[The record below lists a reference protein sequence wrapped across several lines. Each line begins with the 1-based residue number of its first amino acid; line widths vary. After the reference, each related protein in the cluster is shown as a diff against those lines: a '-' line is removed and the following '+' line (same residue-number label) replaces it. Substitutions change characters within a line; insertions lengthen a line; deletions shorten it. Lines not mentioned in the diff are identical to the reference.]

1 MKLAT
6 KLVSILV
13 LGLII
18 ILAIDGY
25 LSVQRDIEIF
35 ETDMKRDAHLF
46 GRAMKDLVI
55 DVWHTKGRQR
65 ALALIANV
73 NRGDHQLHI
82 RWVWLNA
89 LPDDPYSPRAPREKL
104 DTVVR
109 GNEASFKEWSKEG
122 NGYLYTYVPV
132 KVDKEMPGALELS
145 ESLSKL
151 DEYTHATIVR
161 RLVLMSILVLV
172 SGLAAIMFGFG
183 MIGRPLH
190 RLIGKVRRV
199 GKGDLSGPLP
209 DLGAGEFSE
218 LATAVNTMCEQLDK
232 AQKTVRSET
241 EARIAALEQ
250 LRHADRL
257 RTVGGLASGIAHE
270 LGTPLNVVSGRAGL
284 IAAGKLSEGEVVES
298 ANIIRAQSKRMTTII
313 KQLLDFARRR
323 SPQKTLTDVRQIV
336 TQTLDLMS
344 PLGRK
349 QKITLSF
356 AGEETPVMAKV
367 DAGQIQQVLT
377 NLIANAIGA
386 MPRGGKVEVGVRYEH
401 ARPPAGHEDYDGEY
415 LCIYVMDEGEG
426 ISEENMQH
434 LFEPFFTT
442 KDVGQ
447 GTGLGLSI
455 AYGIVQ
461 EHGGWIGV
469 ESEKGKGSCFSVYLP
484 QEVDK

>member
-13 LGLII
+13 LGIII
-18 ILAIDGY
+18 ILMIDGY
-25 LSVQRDIEIF
+25 LSVMRDIEIF

-46 GRAMKDLVI
+46 GRAMKDLFI
-55 DVWHTKGRQR
+55 DVWHTKGGQR
-65 ALALIANV
+65 ALELIADV
-73 NRGDHQLHI
+73 NRGEHQLHI

-89 LPDDPYSPRAPREKL
+89 TPNDPHSPRVPREKL
-104 DTVVR
+104 ETVVS
-109 GNEASFKEWSKEG
+109 GNEASFKERPKK
-122 NGYLYTYVPV
+122 NVGYLYTYVPV
-132 KVDKEMPGALELS
+132 KIEEQRPGALELS

-151 DEYTHATIVR
+151 DEYTHATIIR

-172 SGLAAIMFGFG
+172 SGLAAVMFGFG

-190 RLIGKVRRV
+190 RLIEKVRHV

-209 DLGAGEFSE
+209 DLGGGEFSE
-218 LATAVNTMCEQLDK
+218 LATAVNTMCEQLDE
-232 AQKTVRSET
+232 AQKTVQTET

-284 IAAGKLSEGEVVES
+284 IAAGKLSEGEIVES
-298 ANIIRAQSKRMTTII
+298 ANIIRAQSGRMTTII
-313 KQLLDFARRR
+313 QQLLDFARRR
-323 SPQKTLTDVRQIV
+323 SPQKTLIDVRQIV

-367 DAGQIQQVLT
+367 DEGQIQQVLT

-386 MPRGGKVEVGVRYEH
+386 MPQGGKVEVGVRFEH

-415 LCIYVMDEGEG
+415 LRIYVMDEGEG
-426 ISEENMQH
+426 IPEENMQH

-455 AYGIVQ
+455 AYGIIQ